1 MTVVLFL
8 AAGFCLLLLVL
19 YLFLLSVP
27 STEHS
32 ARPAQAEETLR
43 TLSFEF
49 PSQLLGERICSR
61 QDLDFVATEA
71 HDLQQKFL
79 RERKAVMFFWL
90 KDVRNSVVQVVDFY
104 RTAVRTSASV
114 NPVVEIR
121 LATNYVAFLL
131 LWEIARGLVWIQNPV
146 AAQRIISRVFG
157 IADQLSL
164 ATGGLL
170 TALDPSVLGRVKPPW
185 QTPSQKA

>member
-8 AAGFCLLLLVL
+8 AAGFCLLLLVT
-19 YLFLLSVP
+19 YLFLRSVP

-43 TLSFEF
+43 TLSFEL
-49 PSQLLGERICSR
+49 PSRLLLERICSR

-71 HDLQQKFL
+71 HDLQRKFL
-79 RERKAVMFFWL
+79 RERKAVMFLWL
-90 KDVRNSVVQVVDFY
+90 KNVRHSVVQVVDFY
-104 RTAVRTSASV
+104 RAAVRTNASV

-121 LATNYVAFLL
+121 FAANYGAFLL

-164 ATGGLL
+164 AAGSLL
-170 TALDPSVLGRVKPPW
+170 TALDPSVLARMKPTW
-185 QTPSQKA
+185 QAPPQKG